1 MDLSKTPIHHGIH
14 QGIHVR
20 KSPKCLIISG
30 PISDLGIYRRNGFIS
45 KKTQG
50 LFHMSE
56 STTVSDQ
63 GTIQESF
70 AKRISA
76 LEMEIKNTAEELEST
91 KMEREEIRAK
101 LFESLITNKKYLR
114 EVERLKKENTLLRRM
129 PLFMATVMEVAEDYV
144 LLRQHGN
151 NQEFITAVPPEL
163 MSKLEPNTRVAI
175 NNSLTIVRILD
186 RSVDV
191 RAKIMELIEAPDI
204 SYDQV
209 GGLDEQINEIRE
221 TVELP
226 LTSPEIFAEIG
237 IEPPRGVLL
246 YGLPGTGKT
255 MLAKAVAHESKATF
269 IHMSGSELVHKFI
282 GEGAQLVRDIFQM
295 AREKA
300 PSILFIDEIDAVG
313 SIRTHDG
320 TTGSAEVN
328 RTMMQLLAEMDGF
341 RTRGDIKIIAA
352 TNRIDILDPALLR
365 PGRFDRII
373 EIPMPTLEGRH
384 KILEIHARKMKKAHE
399 IDLQEIAKQTEDA
412 SGADLKAIVV
422 EAGMNA
428 IRTGAHEVSLQDFEK
443 AIKKVLGDEEESTS
457 EAMRM
462 FT

>member
-1 MDLSKTPIHHGIH
+1 
-14 QGIHVR
+14 
-20 KSPKCLIISG
+20 
-30 PISDLGIYRRNGFIS
+30 
-45 KKTQG
+45 
-50 LFHMSE
+50 MSE
-56 STTVSDQ
+56 STTVSGQDS
-63 GTIQESF
+63 IQESF
-70 AKRISA
+70 AKRLSA
-76 LEMEIKNTAEELEST
+76 LETENRNLADELET
-91 KMEREEIRAK
+91 VKVEREEVRAK
-101 LFESLITNKKYLR
+101 LFESLIANKKYMR
-114 EVERLKKENTLLRRM
+114 EVERLKKEISLLKRM
-129 PLFMATVMEVAEDYV
+129 PLFLATVVELADDYV

-151 NQEFITAVPPEL
+151 NQEFITTAPQEI
-163 MSKLEPNTRVAI
+163 MEKLEANSRVAI

-186 RSVDV
+186 RAVDV
-191 RAKIMELIEAPDI
+191 RAKVMELIEAPDI

-209 GGLDEQINEIRE
+209 GGLEDQIQEIKE

-226 LTSPEIFAEIG
+226 LTKPEIFQDIG

-255 MLAKAVAHESKATF
+255 LLAKAVAHESQATF

-300 PSILFIDEIDAVG
+300 PAIIFIDEIDAVG

-373 EIPMPTLEGRH
+373 EIPMPNAEARL
-384 KILEIHARKMKKAHE
+384 KILEIHAAKMKKAE
-399 IDLQEIAKQTEDA
+399 DVDLSEIARKVEDA
-412 SGADLKAIVV
+412 SGADLKSLVV

-428 IRTGAHEVSLQDFEK
+428 LRRNARAVTRADFEK
-443 AIKKVLGDEEESTS
+443 AIDKVMDEDEESSEESY
-457 EAMRM
+457 RM
-462 FT
+462 FS

>member
-1 MDLSKTPIHHGIH
+1 MSET
-14 QGIHVR
+14 
-20 KSPKCLIISG
+20 SAISG
-30 PISDLGIYRRNGFIS
+30 
-45 KKTQG
+45 Q
-50 LFHMSE
+50 E
-56 STTVSDQ
+56 
-63 GTIQESF
+63 TIQESF
-70 AKRISA
+70 LKRISA
-76 LEMEIKNTAEELEST
+76 LQSENKSLAEELET
-91 KMEREEIRAK
+91 TRMEREEVRAK
-101 LFESLITNKKYLR
+101 LFESLIANKKYLR
-114 EVERLKKENTLLRRM
+114 EVERLKKENVLLKRM
-129 PLFMATVMEVAEDYV
+129 PLFLATVVEMGSDYV

-151 NQEFITAVPPEL
+151 NQEFITTVPPEL
-163 MSKLEPNTRVAI
+163 MEMIQTNSRVAI
-175 NNSLTIVRILD
+175 NNSLTIVRVLD

-191 RAKIMELIEAPDI
+191 RAKVMELIEAPDV
-204 SYDQV
+204 SYEQV
-209 GGLDEQINEIRE
+209 GGLESQIQEIRE

-226 LTSPEIFAEIG
+226 LTNPAIFKDIG

-300 PSILFIDEIDAVG
+300 PSIIFIDEIDAVG

-373 EIPMPTLEGRH
+373 EIPMPSAVGRL
-384 KILEIHARKMKKAHE
+384 KILEIHSRKMKKDDDVDLME
-399 IDLQEIAKQTEDA
+399 IVKATEEA
-412 SGADLKAIVV
+412 SGADLNAIVV

-428 IRTGAHEVSLQDFEK
+428 LRKGASTVGKSDFEA
-443 AIKKVLGDEEESTS
+443 AIKKVLGDEIEGSEE
-457 EAMRM
+457 ALRM
-462 FT
+462 FS

>member
-1 MDLSKTPIHHGIH
+1 
-14 QGIHVR
+14 
-20 KSPKCLIISG
+20 
-30 PISDLGIYRRNGFIS
+30 
-45 KKTQG
+45 
-50 LFHMSE
+50 MSE
-56 STTVSDQ
+56 STTVSGQD
-63 GTIQESF
+63 TIQESF
-70 AKRISA
+70 LKRITA
-76 LEMEIKNTAEELEST
+76 LEAENKNLADELETT
-91 KMEREEIRAK
+91 KVEREEVRAK
-101 LFESLITNKKYLR
+101 LFESLIANKKYLR
-114 EVERLKKENTLLRRM
+114 EVEKLKKENTLLRRM
-129 PLFMATVMEVAEDYV
+129 PLFLATVVEVAEDYV

-151 NQEFITAVPPEL
+151 NQEFITTAPPEL
-163 MSKLEPNTRVAI
+163 MQKLEPNSRVAI

-191 RAKIMELIEAPDI
+191 RAKVMELIEAPEV
-204 SYDQV
+204 SYDMV
-209 GGLDEQINEIRE
+209 GGLDIQIQEIRE

-226 LTSPEIFAEIG
+226 LTTPEIFAEIG
-237 IEPPRGVLL
+237 IEPPKGILL

-255 MLAKAVAHESKATF
+255 LLAKAVAHESKATF

-300 PSILFIDEIDAVG
+300 PSIIFIDEIDAVG

-341 RTRGDIKIIAA
+341 RTRGDIKVIAA

-373 EIPMPTLEGRH
+373 EIPMPSLEGRLM
-384 KILEIHARKMKKAHE
+384 ILEIHAGKMKKADDVS
-399 IDLQEIAKQTEDA
+399 ILDIARATEGA
-412 SGADLKAIVV
+412 SGADLNAIVV

-428 IRTGAHEVSLQDFEK
+428 LRRRASSVTMDDFEK
-443 AIKKVLGDEEESTS
+443 AIKKVLGDEEQSTE

-462 FT
+462 FS

>member
-1 MDLSKTPIHHGIH
+1 
-14 QGIHVR
+14 
-20 KSPKCLIISG
+20 
-30 PISDLGIYRRNGFIS
+30 
-45 KKTQG
+45 
-50 LFHMSE
+50 
-56 STTVSDQ
+56 
-63 GTIQESF
+63 
-70 AKRISA
+70 
-76 LEMEIKNTAEELEST
+76 MEIKNTAEELEST

-151 NQEFITAVPPEL
+151 NQEFITAAPPEL

-191 RAKIMELIEAPDI
+191 RAKTMELIELPDV
-204 SYDQV
+204 SYEQV

-226 LTSPEIFAEIG
+226 LTSPELFAEIG

-384 KILEIHARKMKKAHE
+384 KILEIHARKMKKADG
-399 IDLQEIAKQTEDA
+399 IDLLEIAKQTEEA

-428 IRTGAHEVSLQDFEK
+428 IRAGTHEVALQDFEK
-443 AIKKVLGDEEESTS
+443 AIKKVLGDEEENTL
-457 EAMRM
+457 EALRM

>member
-1 MDLSKTPIHHGIH
+1 MKCVGIC
-14 QGIHVR
+14 
-20 KSPKCLIISG
+20 S
-30 PISDLGIYRRNGFIS
+30 
-45 KKTQG
+45 
-50 LFHMSE
+50 MSE
-56 STTVSDQ
+56 STIAPGTE
-63 GTIQESF
+63 TIQETF
-70 AKRISA
+70 LKRISS
-76 LEMEIKNTAEELEST
+76 LEIENKNLLDELETT
-91 KMEREEIRAK
+91 KVEREEVRAK
-101 LFESLITNKKYLR
+101 LFESLIANKKYLR
-114 EVERLKKENTLLRRM
+114 EVERLKKENAMLRRM
-129 PLFMATVMEVAEDYV
+129 PLFLATVVEIRDDYV

-151 NQEFITAVPPEL
+151 NQEFITTVPSEL
-163 MSKLEPNTRVAI
+163 MSKLQPNARVAI
-175 NNSLTIVRILD
+175 NNSLTIVRILE
-186 RSVDV
+186 RSLDG

-204 SYDQV
+204 SYDQI
-209 GGLDEQINEIRE
+209 GGLNTQIQEIQE

-226 LTSPEIFAEIG
+226 LTKPEMFIEIG

-255 MLAKAVAHESKATF
+255 LLAKAVAHESRATF

-295 AREKA
+295 ARDKA
-300 PSILFIDEIDAVG
+300 PSIIFIDEIDAVG

-341 RTRGDIKIIAA
+341 RSRGDVRIIAA

-373 EIPMPTLEGRH
+373 EIPMPNAEARH
-384 KILEIHARKMKKAHE
+384 KILQIHARNMKR
-399 IDLQEIAKQTEDA
+399 LQVNLLEIAKQTEGA

-428 IRTGAHEVSLQDFEK
+428 LRRNDNTVCPMDFDK
-443 AIKKVLGDEEESTS
+443 AIKKVLGFDEKNIEESF
-457 EAMRM
+457 RM
-462 FT
+462 FS

>member
-1 MDLSKTPIHHGIH
+1 MSET
-14 QGIHVR
+14 
-20 KSPKCLIISG
+20 SAISG
-30 PISDLGIYRRNGFIS
+30 
-45 KKTQG
+45 Q
-50 LFHMSE
+50 E
-56 STTVSDQ
+56 
-63 GTIQESF
+63 TIQESF
-70 AKRISA
+70 VKRINA
-76 LEMEIKNTAEELEST
+76 LQSDNKNLAEELET
-91 KMEREEIRAK
+91 TRMEREEVRAK
-101 LFESLITNKKYLR
+101 LFESLIANKKYLR
-114 EVERLKKENTLLRRM
+114 EVERLKKENILLKRM
-129 PLFMATVMEVAEDYV
+129 PLFLATVMEMGSDYV

-151 NQEFITAVPPEL
+151 NQEFITTAPPEL
-163 MSKLEPNTRVAI
+163 TGIIQTNSRVAI
-175 NNSLTIVRILD
+175 NNSLTIVRVLD

-191 RAKIMELIEAPDI
+191 RAKVMELIEAPDV
-204 SYDQV
+204 SYEQV
-209 GGLDEQINEIRE
+209 GGLESQIQEIRE

-226 LTSPEIFAEIG
+226 LTNPAIFKEIG

-255 MLAKAVAHESKATF
+255 MLAKAVAHESRATF

-300 PSILFIDEIDAVG
+300 PSIIFIDEIDAVG

-373 EIPMPTLEGRH
+373 EIPMPSAVGRL
-384 KILEIHARKMKKAHE
+384 KILEIHSQKMKKDEDVDLAE
-399 IDLQEIAKQTEDA
+399 IVKVTEEA
-412 SGADLKAIVV
+412 SGADLNAIVV

-428 IRTGAHEVSLQDFEK
+428 LRRGASSVAKSDFEV
-443 AIKKVLGDEEESTS
+443 AIRKVLGDEVEGSEE
-457 EAMRM
+457 ALRM
-462 FT
+462 FS

>member
-1 MDLSKTPIHHGIH
+1 
-14 QGIHVR
+14 
-20 KSPKCLIISG
+20 
-30 PISDLGIYRRNGFIS
+30 
-45 KKTQG
+45 
-50 LFHMSE
+50 MSE
-56 STTVSDQ
+56 STTVLGQD
-63 GTIQESF
+63 TIQESF
-70 AKRISA
+70 LKRITA
-76 LEMEIKNTAEELEST
+76 LEAENKNLADELETT
-91 KMEREEIRAK
+91 KVEREEVRAK
-101 LFESLITNKKYLR
+101 LFESLIANKKYLR
-114 EVERLKKENTLLRRM
+114 EVEKLKKENTLLRRM
-129 PLFMATVMEVAEDYV
+129 PLFLATVVEVAEDYV

-151 NQEFITAVPPEL
+151 NQEFITTAPPEL
-163 MSKLEPNTRVAI
+163 MQRLEPNARVAI

-191 RAKIMELIEAPDI
+191 RAKVMELVEAPEV
-204 SYDQV
+204 SYDMV
-209 GGLDEQINEIRE
+209 GGLDSQIQEIRE

-226 LTSPEIFAEIG
+226 LTTPEIFAEIG
-237 IEPPRGVLL
+237 IDPPKGILL

-255 MLAKAVAHESKATF
+255 LLAKAVAHESKATF

-300 PSILFIDEIDAVG
+300 PSIIFIDEIDAVG

-341 RTRGDIKIIAA
+341 RTRGDIKVIAA

-373 EIPMPTLEGRH
+373 EIPMPNIEGRLM
-384 KILEIHARKMKKAHE
+384 ILEIHARKMKKAE
-399 IDLQEIAKQTEDA
+399 DVSFLEIARATEGA
-412 SGADLKAIVV
+412 SGADLNAIVV

-428 IRTGAHEVSLQDFEK
+428 LRRRASYVAREDFEK
-443 AIKKVLGDEEESTS
+443 AIKKVLGDEEEST
-457 EAMRM
+457 EETMRM
-462 FT
+462 FS

>member
-1 MDLSKTPIHHGIH
+1 
-14 QGIHVR
+14 
-20 KSPKCLIISG
+20 
-30 PISDLGIYRRNGFIS
+30 
-45 KKTQG
+45 
-50 LFHMSE
+50 MSE

-129 PLFMATVMEVAEDYV
+129 PLFMATVMEIAEDYV

-191 RAKIMELIEAPDI
+191 RAKTMELIEAPDI

-209 GGLDEQINEIRE
+209 GGLDEQIKEIKE

-384 KILEIHARKMKKAHE
+384 KILEIHARKMKKAQN
-399 IDLQEIAKQTEDA
+399 IDLLEIAKQTEDA
-412 SGADLKAIVV
+412 SGADLKSIVV

-428 IRTGAHEVSLQDFEK
+428 IRTGAHEVTVQDFEK
-443 AIKKVLGDEEESTS
+443 AIKKVLGDEEDSTL

>member
-1 MDLSKTPIHHGIH
+1 MINIFRSRDE
-14 QGIHVR
+14 
-20 KSPKCLIISG
+20 
-30 PISDLGIYRRNGFIS
+30 FIS
-45 KKTQG
+45 
-50 LFHMSE
+50 LESSFPNYMSE
-56 STTVSDQ
+56 STAFSGQD
-63 GTIQESF
+63 TIQETF
-70 AKRISA
+70 LKRIAA
-76 LEMEIKNTAEELEST
+76 LESDTKSLAEELET
-91 KMEREEIRAK
+91 TRVEREEVRAK
-101 LFESLITNKKYLR
+101 LFESLIANKKYLR
-114 EVERLKKENTLLRRM
+114 EVERLKKENTLLKRM
-129 PLFMATVMEVAEDYV
+129 PLFLATVVEMGPDYV

-151 NQEFITAVPPEL
+151 NQEFITTVSPEMREQL
-163 MSKLEPNTRVAI
+163 QPNSRVAI

-191 RAKIMELIEAPDI
+191 RAKVMELVELPDV

-209 GGLDEQINEIRE
+209 GGLEAQIQEIRE
-221 TVELP
+221 MVELP
-226 LTSPEIFAEIG
+226 LTNPEIFQDIG

-300 PSILFIDEIDAVG
+300 PSIIFIDEIDAVG

-341 RTRGDIKIIAA
+341 RSRGDIRIIAA

-373 EIPMPTLEGRH
+373 EIPMPSLEGRL
-384 KILEIHARKMKKAHE
+384 KILEIHTRKMKKAE
-399 IDLQEIAKQTEDA
+399 DIDLEQIARATDEA
-412 SGADLKAIVV
+412 SGADLKSIAV

-428 IRTGAHEVSLQDFEK
+428 LRRGANIVIKDDFDRAIR
-443 AIKKVLGDEEESTS
+443 KVLGDEIEGSEESL
-457 EAMRM
+457 RM
-462 FT
+462 FS

>member
-1 MDLSKTPIHHGIH
+1 
-14 QGIHVR
+14 
-20 KSPKCLIISG
+20 
-30 PISDLGIYRRNGFIS
+30 
-45 KKTQG
+45 
-50 LFHMSE
+50 
-56 STTVSDQ
+56 
-63 GTIQESF
+63 
-70 AKRISA
+70 
-76 LEMEIKNTAEELEST
+76 
-91 KMEREEIRAK
+91 
-101 LFESLITNKKYLR
+101 
-114 EVERLKKENTLLRRM
+114 VERLKKENTLLKRM
-129 PLFMATVMEVAEDYV
+129 PLFLATVVEMGPDYV

-151 NQEFITAVPPEL
+151 NQEFITTAPAEL
-163 MSKLEPNTRVAI
+163 MEMLHPNSRVAI

-186 RSVDV
+186 RSIDV
-191 RAKIMELIEAPDI
+191 RAKVMELVEAPDV
-204 SYDQV
+204 SYEQV
-209 GGLDEQINEIRE
+209 GGLESQIQEIRE

-226 LTSPEIFAEIG
+226 LTNPGIFADIG

-300 PSILFIDEIDAVG
+300 PAIIFIDEIDAVG

-373 EIPMPTLEGRH
+373 EIPMPSAEGRL
-384 KILEIHARKMKKAHE
+384 KILEIHAKKMKME
-399 IDLQEIAKQTEDA
+399 EDVDLFEIAKMTDEA
-412 SGADLKAIVV
+412 SGADLKAVVV

-428 IRTGAHEVSLQDFEK
+428 LRRNATCASREDFDM
-443 AIKKVLGDEEESTS
+443 AIGKVLGDEIEGSEESL
-457 EAMRM
+457 RM
-462 FT
+462 FS

>member
-1 MDLSKTPIHHGIH
+1 
-14 QGIHVR
+14 
-20 KSPKCLIISG
+20 
-30 PISDLGIYRRNGFIS
+30 
-45 KKTQG
+45 
-50 LFHMSE
+50 MSE
-56 STTVSDQ
+56 STAFSGQD
-63 GTIQESF
+63 TIQESF
-70 AKRISA
+70 LKRIAA
-76 LEMEIKNTAEELEST
+76 LESDSKSLAEELET
-91 KMEREEIRAK
+91 TRVEREEVRAK
-101 LFESLITNKKYLR
+101 LFESLIANKKYLR
-114 EVERLKKENTLLRRM
+114 EVERLKKENILLKRM
-129 PLFMATVMEVAEDYV
+129 PLFLATVVEMGPDYV

-151 NQEFITAVPPEL
+151 NQEFITTVAAE
-163 MSKLEPNTRVAI
+163 MMEKLQPNSRVAI

-191 RAKIMELIEAPDI
+191 RAKVMELVELPDVA
-204 SYDQV
+204 YEQV
-209 GGLDEQINEIRE
+209 GGLETQIQEIRE

-226 LTSPEIFAEIG
+226 LTNPDIFKDIG

-300 PSILFIDEIDAVG
+300 PSIIFIDEIDAVG

-373 EIPMPTLEGRH
+373 EIPMPSMEGRL
-384 KILEIHARKMKKAHE
+384 KILEIHSRKMKTDE
-399 IDLQEIAKQTEDA
+399 DVDLVEIAKTTDEA

-428 IRTGAHEVSLQDFEK
+428 LRRNATSVARDDFEK
-443 AIKKVLGDEEESTS
+443 AIRKVLGDEVEGSEE
-457 EAMRM
+457 ALRM
-462 FT
+462 FS

>member
-1 MDLSKTPIHHGIH
+1 
-14 QGIHVR
+14 
-20 KSPKCLIISG
+20 
-30 PISDLGIYRRNGFIS
+30 
-45 KKTQG
+45 
-50 LFHMSE
+50 
-56 STTVSDQ
+56 
-63 GTIQESF
+63 
-70 AKRISA
+70 
-76 LEMEIKNTAEELEST
+76 
-91 KMEREEIRAK
+91 
-101 LFESLITNKKYLR
+101 
-114 EVERLKKENTLLRRM
+114 
-129 PLFMATVMEVAEDYV
+129 
-144 LLRQHGN
+144 
-151 NQEFITAVPPEL
+151 
-163 MSKLEPNTRVAI
+163 
-175 NNSLTIVRILD
+175 
-186 RSVDV
+186 
-191 RAKIMELIEAPDI
+191 
-204 SYDQV
+204 V
-209 GGLDEQINEIRE
+209 GGLDSQIQEIRE

-226 LTSPEIFAEIG
+226 LTNPAIFQDIG

-300 PSILFIDEIDAVG
+300 PSIIFIDEIDAVG

-373 EIPMPTLEGRH
+373 EIPMPSAEARL
-384 KILEIHARKMKKAHE
+384 KILEIHSRKMKKE
-399 IDLQEIAKQTEDA
+399 EDVDLFEMAKETEEA

-428 IRTGAHEVSLQDFEK
+428 LRRGASVVSRRDFDAAIR
-443 AIKKVLGDEEESTS
+443 KVLGDEIQGSEE
-457 EAMRM
+457 ALRM
-462 FT
+462 FS

>member
-1 MDLSKTPIHHGIH
+1 
-14 QGIHVR
+14 
-20 KSPKCLIISG
+20 
-30 PISDLGIYRRNGFIS
+30 
-45 KKTQG
+45 
-50 LFHMSE
+50 MSE
-56 STTVSDQ
+56 STAVSGQD
-63 GTIQESF
+63 TIQESF
-70 AKRISA
+70 IKRITA
-76 LEMEIKNTAEELEST
+76 LEAENKNLADELETT
-91 KMEREEIRAK
+91 KVEREEVRAK
-101 LFESLITNKKYLR
+101 LFESLIANKKYLR
-114 EVERLKKENTLLRRM
+114 EVEKLKKENTLLRRM
-129 PLFMATVMEVAEDYV
+129 PLFLATVVEVAEDYV

-151 NQEFITAVPPEL
+151 NQEFITTAPPEL
-163 MSKLEPNTRVAI
+163 MQKLEPNSRVAI

-191 RAKIMELIEAPDI
+191 RAKVMELVEAPEV

-209 GGLDEQINEIRE
+209 GGLDSQIQEIRE

-226 LTSPEIFAEIG
+226 LTTPEIFAEIG
-237 IEPPRGVLL
+237 IEPPKGILL

-255 MLAKAVAHESKATF
+255 LLAKAVAHESRATF

-300 PSILFIDEIDAVG
+300 PTIIFIDEIDAVG

-341 RTRGDIKIIAA
+341 RTRGDIKVIAA

-373 EIPMPTLEGRH
+373 EIPMPNLEGRLM
-384 KILEIHARKMKKAHE
+384 ILEIHAKKMKMADDVSL
-399 IDLQEIAKQTEDA
+399 IDIARATEGA
-412 SGADLKAIVV
+412 SGADLNAIVV

-428 IRTGAHEVSLQDFEK
+428 LRRRASFVAMDDFEK
-443 AIKKVLGDEEESTS
+443 AIKKVLGDEDQSTEE
-457 EAMRM
+457 ALRM
-462 FT
+462 FS

>member
-1 MDLSKTPIHHGIH
+1 
-14 QGIHVR
+14 
-20 KSPKCLIISG
+20 
-30 PISDLGIYRRNGFIS
+30 
-45 KKTQG
+45 
-50 LFHMSE
+50 MSE
-56 STTVSDQ
+56 STAFSGQD
-63 GTIQESF
+63 TIQESF
-70 AKRISA
+70 SKRIAA
-76 LEMEIKNTAEELEST
+76 LESDTKSLAEELET
-91 KMEREEIRAK
+91 TRVEREEVRAK
-101 LFESLITNKKYLR
+101 LFESLIANKKYLR
-114 EVERLKKENTLLRRM
+114 EVERLKKENILLKRM
-129 PLFMATVMEVAEDYV
+129 PLFLATVVEMGPDYV

-151 NQEFITAVPPEL
+151 NQEFITTVATE
-163 MSKLEPNTRVAI
+163 MMEKLQPNSRVAI

-191 RAKIMELIEAPDI
+191 RAKVMELVELPDV
-204 SYDQV
+204 SYEQV
-209 GGLDEQINEIRE
+209 GGLETQIQEIRE

-226 LTSPEIFAEIG
+226 LTNPEIFKDIG

-300 PSILFIDEIDAVG
+300 PSIIFIDEIDAVG

-373 EIPMPTLEGRH
+373 EIPMPSMEGRL
-384 KILEIHARKMKKAHE
+384 KILGIHSRKMRMDGDIYLA
-399 IDLQEIAKQTEDA
+399 EIAKNTDEA

-422 EAGMNA
+422 ESGMNA
-428 IRTGAHEVSLQDFEK
+428 LRRNATSVARDDFEK
-443 AIKKVLGDEEESTS
+443 AIRKVLGDEVEGSEE
-457 EAMRM
+457 ALRM
-462 FT
+462 FS

>member
-1 MDLSKTPIHHGIH
+1 MSET
-14 QGIHVR
+14 
-20 KSPKCLIISG
+20 SAISG
-30 PISDLGIYRRNGFIS
+30 
-45 KKTQG
+45 Q
-50 LFHMSE
+50 E
-56 STTVSDQ
+56 
-63 GTIQESF
+63 TIQESF
-70 AKRISA
+70 VKRINA
-76 LEMEIKNTAEELEST
+76 LQSDNKNLAEELET
-91 KMEREEIRAK
+91 TRMEREEVRAK
-101 LFESLITNKKYLR
+101 LFESLIANKKYLR
-114 EVERLKKENTLLRRM
+114 EVERLKKENVLLKRM
-129 PLFMATVMEVAEDYV
+129 PLFLATVMEMGSDYV

-151 NQEFITAVPPEL
+151 NQEFITTAPPEL
-163 MSKLEPNTRVAI
+163 MGIIQTNSRVAI
-175 NNSLTIVRILD
+175 NNSLTIVRVLD

-191 RAKIMELIEAPDI
+191 RAKVMELIEAPDV
-204 SYDQV
+204 SYEQV
-209 GGLDEQINEIRE
+209 GGLESQIQEIRE

-226 LTSPEIFAEIG
+226 LTNPAIFKEIG

-300 PSILFIDEIDAVG
+300 PSIIFIDEIDAVG

-373 EIPMPTLEGRH
+373 EIPMPSAVGRL
-384 KILEIHARKMKKAHE
+384 KILEIHSQKMKKDEDVDLAE
-399 IDLQEIAKQTEDA
+399 IVKVTDEA
-412 SGADLKAIVV
+412 SGADLNAIVV

-428 IRTGAHEVSLQDFEK
+428 LRRGASSVAKSDFEV
-443 AIKKVLGDEEESTS
+443 AIRKVLGDEVEGSEE
-457 EAMRM
+457 ALRM
-462 FT
+462 FS

>member
-1 MDLSKTPIHHGIH
+1 
-14 QGIHVR
+14 
-20 KSPKCLIISG
+20 
-30 PISDLGIYRRNGFIS
+30 
-45 KKTQG
+45 
-50 LFHMSE
+50 MSE
-56 STTVSDQ
+56 STAIS
-63 GTIQESF
+63 GHGSIQESVL
-70 AKRISA
+70 KRITS
-76 LEMEIKNTAEELEST
+76 LESENKSLSEELET
-91 KMEREEIRAK
+91 TRVEREEVRAK
-101 LFESLITNKKYLR
+101 LFESLIANKKYLR
-114 EVERLKKENTLLRRM
+114 EVERLKKENVLLKRM
-129 PLFMATVMEVAEDYV
+129 PLFLATVVEMGDDYV

-151 NQEFITAVPPEL
+151 NQEFITTVPQEF
-163 MSKLEPNTRVAI
+163 MEKLQPNSRVGI
-175 NNSLTIVRILD
+175 NNSLTIVRVLD
-186 RSVDV
+186 RNVDA
-191 RAKIMELIEAPDI
+191 RAKVMELLEAPDV
-204 SYDQV
+204 SYEQV
-209 GGLDEQINEIRE
+209 GGLESQIQEIRE

-226 LTSPEIFAEIG
+226 LTDPEIFAEIG

-255 MLAKAVAHESKATF
+255 MLAKAVAHECKATF

-341 RTRGDIKIIAA
+341 RTRGDIRIIAA

-373 EIPMPTLEGRH
+373 EIPMPSMQGRL
-384 KILEIHARKMKKAHE
+384 KILEIHASKMKRASDVSLE
-399 IDLQEIAKQTEDA
+399 EIARATEEA

-428 IRTGAHEVSLQDFEK
+428 LRKNATLATREDFES
-443 AIKKVLGDEEESTS
+443 AVRKVLGDEVTGAEE
-457 EAMRM
+457 ALRM
-462 FT
+462 FS

>member
-1 MDLSKTPIHHGIH
+1 
-14 QGIHVR
+14 
-20 KSPKCLIISG
+20 
-30 PISDLGIYRRNGFIS
+30 
-45 KKTQG
+45 
-50 LFHMSE
+50 MSE
-56 STTVSDQ
+56 STTVPDQ
-63 GTIQESF
+63 GSLVESF
-70 AKRISA
+70 AKRITA
-76 LEMEIKNTAEELEST
+76 LENENRALLEEAETL
-91 KMEREEIRAK
+91 KIEREEARAK
-101 LFESLITNKKYLR
+101 LFESLISNKKYLR
-114 EVERLKKENTLLRRM
+114 EVERLKKENALLRRM
-129 PLFMATVMEVAEDYV
+129 PLFLATVVEINDDYV

-151 NQEFITAVPPEL
+151 NQEFITTAPPEI
-163 MSKLEPNTRVAI
+163 METLEPNSRVAI
-175 NNSLTIVRILD
+175 NNSLTIVRVLE

-191 RAKIMELIEAPDI
+191 RAKTMELIEAPTLTYED
-204 SYDQV
+204 V
-209 GGLDEQINEIRE
+209 GGLDEQVQEIRE

-226 LTSPEIFAEIG
+226 LTKPELFSEIG
-237 IEPPRGVLL
+237 IEPPRGILL

-255 MLAKAVAHESKATF
+255 LLAKAVANHAMATF

-300 PSILFIDEIDAVG
+300 PSIVFIDEIDAVG

-341 RTRGDIKIIAA
+341 RERGDIKIIAA

-373 EIPMPTLEGRH
+373 EIPMPNEQARL
-384 KILEIHARKMKKAHE
+384 KILEIHTKKMKHDDDV
-399 IDLQEIAKQTEDA
+399 DLLEIARETDGS
-412 SGADLKAIVV
+412 SGAELKAISV

-428 IRTGAHEVSLQDFEK
+428 LRRSASSVSREDFQK
-443 AIKKVLGDEEESTS
+443 AIRKVLGDEEDRTDESL
-457 EAMRM
+457 RM

>member
-1 MDLSKTPIHHGIH
+1 
-14 QGIHVR
+14 
-20 KSPKCLIISG
+20 
-30 PISDLGIYRRNGFIS
+30 
-45 KKTQG
+45 
-50 LFHMSE
+50 MSE
-56 STTVSDQ
+56 STVVSGQD
-63 GTIQESF
+63 TIQESF
-70 AKRISA
+70 AKRIAA
-76 LEMEIKNTAEELEST
+76 LESENRSISDELET
-91 KMEREEIRAK
+91 TRVEREEVRAK
-101 LFESLITNKKYLR
+101 LFESLIANKKYMR
-114 EVERLKKENTLLRRM
+114 EVERLKKENLQLKRM
-129 PLFMATVMEVAEDYV
+129 PLFLATVVEMGDDYV

-151 NQEFITAVPPEL
+151 NQEFITTAPPEL
-163 MSKLEPNTRVAI
+163 AGDMQPNTRVAI

-186 RSVDV
+186 RAVDV
-191 RAKIMELIEAPDI
+191 RAKVMELVEAPDV

-209 GGLDEQINEIRE
+209 GGLESQIQEIRE

-226 LTSPEIFAEIG
+226 LTDPEIFEAIG

-255 MLAKAVAHESKATF
+255 LLAKAVAHESKATF

-300 PSILFIDEIDAVG
+300 PSIIFIDEIDAVG
-313 SIRTHDG
+313 AIRTHDG

-373 EIPMPTLEGRH
+373 EIPMPGMEGRL
-384 KILEIHARKMKKAHE
+384 KILEIHARKMKME
-399 IDLQEIAKQTEDA
+399 PDVDLTEIAKATEEA
-412 SGADLKAIVV
+412 SGADLNSIVV

-428 IRTGAHEVSLQDFEK
+428 LRRKANAVSRDDFNM
-443 AIKKVLGDEEESTS
+443 AIAKVLGDEVPGS
-457 EAMRM
+457 EDALRM
-462 FT
+462 FS

>member
-1 MDLSKTPIHHGIH
+1 MINIFRGRDE
-14 QGIHVR
+14 
-20 KSPKCLIISG
+20 
-30 PISDLGIYRRNGFIS
+30 FIS
-45 KKTQG
+45 
-50 LFHMSE
+50 LEDSFSDYMSE
-56 STTVSDQ
+56 STAFSGQD
-63 GTIQESF
+63 TIQETF
-70 AKRISA
+70 LKRIAA
-76 LEMEIKNTAEELEST
+76 LESDTKILAEELET
-91 KMEREEIRAK
+91 TRLEKEEVRAK
-101 LFESLITNKKYLR
+101 LFESLIANKKYLR
-114 EVERLKKENTLLRRM
+114 EVERLKKENILLKRM
-129 PLFMATVMEVAEDYV
+129 PLFLATVVEMGPDYV

-151 NQEFITAVPPEL
+151 NQEFITTVSPEMAEQL
-163 MSKLEPNTRVAI
+163 QPNSRVAI
-175 NNSLTIVRILD
+175 NNSLTIVRILE

-191 RAKIMELIEAPDI
+191 RAKVMELVELPDV

-209 GGLDEQINEIRE
+209 GGLEEQIQEVRE

-226 LTSPEIFAEIG
+226 LTNPEIFQDIG

-255 MLAKAVAHESKATF
+255 LLAKAVAHESKATF

-300 PSILFIDEIDAVG
+300 PSIIFIDEIDAVG
-313 SIRTHDG
+313 SVRTHDG

-341 RTRGDIKIIAA
+341 RTRGDIRIIAA

-373 EIPMPTLEGRH
+373 EIPMPSLEGRL
-384 KILEIHARKMKKAHE
+384 KILEIHTRKMKKAE
-399 IDLQEIAKQTEDA
+399 DVDLAQIAKETDEA
-412 SGADLKAIVV
+412 SGADLKSIAV

-428 IRTGAHEVSLQDFEK
+428 LRRSATTVSRDDFEK
-443 AIKKVLGDEEESTS
+443 AIGKVLGDEIEGS
-457 EAMRM
+457 EDSLRM
-462 FT
+462 FS

>member
-1 MDLSKTPIHHGIH
+1 
-14 QGIHVR
+14 
-20 KSPKCLIISG
+20 
-30 PISDLGIYRRNGFIS
+30 
-45 KKTQG
+45 
-50 LFHMSE
+50 LFYMSE

-76 LEMEIKNTAEELEST
+76 LEMEIKNTAEDLEST
-91 KMEREEIRAK
+91 KIEREEIRAK

-151 NQEFITAVPPEL
+151 NQEFITAAPPEL

-191 RAKIMELIEAPDI
+191 RAKTMELIELPDV

-209 GGLDEQINEIRE
+209 GGLEEQIKEIRE

-384 KILEIHARKMKKAHE
+384 KILEIHARKMKRAE
-399 IDLQEIAKQTEDA
+399 GIDLLEIAKQTEDA

-428 IRTGAHEVSLQDFEK
+428 IRTGAHEVTLQDFEK
-443 AIKKVLGDEEESTS
+443 AIKKVLGDEEESTG
-457 EAMRM
+457 EALRM
-462 FT
+462 FS

>member
-1 MDLSKTPIHHGIH
+1 
-14 QGIHVR
+14 
-20 KSPKCLIISG
+20 
-30 PISDLGIYRRNGFIS
+30 
-45 KKTQG
+45 
-50 LFHMSE
+50 MSE
-56 STTVSDQ
+56 STAFSGQD
-63 GTIQESF
+63 TIQESF
-70 AKRISA
+70 SKRIAA
-76 LEMEIKNTAEELEST
+76 LESDTKSLAEELET
-91 KMEREEIRAK
+91 TRVEREEVRAK
-101 LFESLITNKKYLR
+101 LFESLIANKKYLR
-114 EVERLKKENTLLRRM
+114 EVERLKKENILLKRM
-129 PLFMATVMEVAEDYV
+129 PLFLATVVEMGPDYV

-151 NQEFITAVPPEL
+151 NQEFITTVATE
-163 MSKLEPNTRVAI
+163 MMEKLQPNSRVAI

-191 RAKIMELIEAPDI
+191 RAKVMELVELPDV
-204 SYDQV
+204 YYEQV
-209 GGLDEQINEIRE
+209 GGLETQIQEIRE

-226 LTSPEIFAEIG
+226 LTNPEIFKDIG

-300 PSILFIDEIDAVG
+300 PSIIFIDEIDAVG

-373 EIPMPTLEGRH
+373 EIPMPSMEGRL
-384 KILEIHARKMKKAHE
+384 KILGIHSRKMRMDGDV
-399 IDLQEIAKQTEDA
+399 DLAEIAKNTDEA

-422 EAGMNA
+422 ESGMNA
-428 IRTGAHEVSLQDFEK
+428 LRRNATSVARDDFEK
-443 AIKKVLGDEEESTS
+443 AIRKVLGDEVEGSEE
-457 EAMRM
+457 ALRM
-462 FT
+462 FS

>member
-1 MDLSKTPIHHGIH
+1 
-14 QGIHVR
+14 
-20 KSPKCLIISG
+20 
-30 PISDLGIYRRNGFIS
+30 
-45 KKTQG
+45 
-50 LFHMSE
+50 MSE
-56 STTVSDQ
+56 STAISGQD
-63 GTIQESF
+63 TIQESIL
-70 AKRISA
+70 KRITA
-76 LEMEIKNTAEELEST
+76 LESENKNLADELETT
-91 KMEREEIRAK
+91 KVEREEVRAK
-101 LFESLITNKKYLR
+101 LFESLIANKKYLR
-114 EVERLKKENTLLRRM
+114 EVERLKKENILLKRM
-129 PLFMATVMEVAEDYV
+129 PLFLATVVEMGDDYV

-151 NQEFITAVPPEL
+151 NQEFITTAPAEL
-163 MSKLEPNTRVAI
+163 MEKIMPNVRVAV

-191 RAKIMELIEAPDI
+191 RAKVMELVEAPDV

-209 GGLDEQINEIRE
+209 GGLECQIQEIKE

-226 LTSPEIFAEIG
+226 LTNPGLFEDIG

-300 PSILFIDEIDAVG
+300 PSIIFIDEIDAVG

-373 EIPMPTLEGRH
+373 EIPMPSAEGRL
-384 KILEIHARKMKKAHE
+384 KILEIHAQKMRKAPDV
-399 IDLQEIAKQTEDA
+399 DLAEMAMATEEA

-428 IRTGAHEVSLQDFEK
+428 LRRNATSVSNDDFEK
-443 AIKKVLGDEEESTS
+443 AVRKVLGDVVQGPE

-462 FT
+462 FS

>member
-1 MDLSKTPIHHGIH
+1 
-14 QGIHVR
+14 
-20 KSPKCLIISG
+20 
-30 PISDLGIYRRNGFIS
+30 
-45 KKTQG
+45 
-50 LFHMSE
+50 MSE
-56 STTVSDQ
+56 STAVSGQD
-63 GTIQESF
+63 TIQESF
-70 AKRISA
+70 IKRITA
-76 LEMEIKNTAEELEST
+76 LEAENKNLADELETT
-91 KMEREEIRAK
+91 KVEREEVRAK
-101 LFESLITNKKYLR
+101 LFESLIANKKYLR
-114 EVERLKKENTLLRRM
+114 EVEKLKKENTLLRRM
-129 PLFMATVMEVAEDYV
+129 PLFLATVVEVAEDYV

-151 NQEFITAVPPEL
+151 NQEFITTAPPEL
-163 MSKLEPNTRVAI
+163 MHKLEPNSRVAI

-191 RAKIMELIEAPDI
+191 RAKVMELVEAPEV

-209 GGLDEQINEIRE
+209 GGLDSQIQEIRE

-226 LTSPEIFAEIG
+226 LTTPEIFAEIG
-237 IEPPRGVLL
+237 IEPPKGILL

-255 MLAKAVAHESKATF
+255 LLAKAVAHESRATF

-300 PSILFIDEIDAVG
+300 PTIIFIDEIDAVG

-341 RTRGDIKIIAA
+341 RTRGDIKVIAA

-373 EIPMPTLEGRH
+373 EIPMPNLEGRLM
-384 KILEIHARKMKKAHE
+384 ILEIHAKKMKMADDVSL
-399 IDLQEIAKQTEDA
+399 IDIARATEGA
-412 SGADLKAIVV
+412 SGADLNAIVV

-428 IRTGAHEVSLQDFEK
+428 LRRRASFVAMDDFEK
-443 AIKKVLGDEEESTS
+443 AIKKVLGDEDQSTEE
-457 EAMRM
+457 ALRM
-462 FT
+462 FS

>member
-1 MDLSKTPIHHGIH
+1 MSET
-14 QGIHVR
+14 
-20 KSPKCLIISG
+20 SAISG
-30 PISDLGIYRRNGFIS
+30 
-45 KKTQG
+45 Q
-50 LFHMSE
+50 E
-56 STTVSDQ
+56 
-63 GTIQESF
+63 TIQESF
-70 AKRISA
+70 LKRISA
-76 LEMEIKNTAEELEST
+76 LQSDNKSLAEELET
-91 KMEREEIRAK
+91 TRMEREEVRAK
-101 LFESLITNKKYLR
+101 LFESLIANKKYLR
-114 EVERLKKENTLLRRM
+114 EVERLKKENVLLKRM
-129 PLFMATVMEVAEDYV
+129 PLFLATVVEMGSDYV

-151 NQEFITAVPPEL
+151 NQEFITTAPPEL
-163 MSKLEPNTRVAI
+163 MGMIQTNSRVAI
-175 NNSLTIVRILD
+175 NNSLTIVRVLD

-191 RAKIMELIEAPDI
+191 RAKVMELIEAPDV
-204 SYDQV
+204 SYEQV
-209 GGLDEQINEIRE
+209 GGLESQIQEIRE

-226 LTSPEIFAEIG
+226 LTNPAIFKDIG

-255 MLAKAVAHESKATF
+255 LLAKAVAHESKATF

-300 PSILFIDEIDAVG
+300 PSIIFIDEIDAVG

-373 EIPMPTLEGRH
+373 EIPMPSMVGRL
-384 KILEIHARKMKKAHE
+384 KILEIHSRKMKKDDDVDLME
-399 IDLQEIAKQTEDA
+399 IVKSTEEA
-412 SGADLKAIVV
+412 SGADLNAIVV

-428 IRTGAHEVSLQDFEK
+428 LRKGASSVGKSDFEA
-443 AIKKVLGDEEESTS
+443 AIKKVLGDELEGSEE
-457 EAMRM
+457 ALRM
-462 FT
+462 FS

>member
-1 MDLSKTPIHHGIH
+1 MINIFRGRDE
-14 QGIHVR
+14 
-20 KSPKCLIISG
+20 
-30 PISDLGIYRRNGFIS
+30 FIS
-45 KKTQG
+45 
-50 LFHMSE
+50 LENPFLSYMSE
-56 STTVSDQ
+56 STAFSGQD
-63 GTIQESF
+63 TIHESF
-70 AKRISA
+70 LKRIAA
-76 LEMEIKNTAEELEST
+76 LESDTKSLAEELET
-91 KMEREEIRAK
+91 TRLEREEVRAK
-101 LFESLITNKKYLR
+101 LFESLIANKKYLR
-114 EVERLKKENTLLRRM
+114 EVERLKKENILLKRM
-129 PLFMATVMEVAEDYV
+129 PLFLATVVEMGPDYV
-144 LLRQHGN
+144 MLRQHGN
-151 NQEFITAVPPEL
+151 NQEFITTVAPEMMEQL
-163 MSKLEPNTRVAI
+163 QPNSRVAV
-175 NNSLTIVRILD
+175 NNSLTVVRILE

-191 RAKIMELIEAPDI
+191 RAKVMELVELPDV

-209 GGLDEQINEIRE
+209 GGLEDQIQEVRE

-226 LTSPEIFAEIG
+226 LTNPEIFQDIG

-295 AREKA
+295 ARDKA

-341 RTRGDIKIIAA
+341 RTRGDIRLIAA

-373 EIPMPTLEGRH
+373 EIPMPSLEGRL
-384 KILEIHARKMKKAHE
+384 KILEIHSRKMRKAE
-399 IDLQEIAKQTEDA
+399 DVDLMEIAKVTDEA
-412 SGADLKAIVV
+412 SGADLKSIVV

-428 IRTGAHEVSLQDFEK
+428 LRRNVSVVGKEDFEK
-443 AIKKVLGDEEESTS
+443 AIRKVLGDEIEGS
-457 EAMRM
+457 EDALRM
-462 FT
+462 FS

>member
-1 MDLSKTPIHHGIH
+1 
-14 QGIHVR
+14 
-20 KSPKCLIISG
+20 
-30 PISDLGIYRRNGFIS
+30 
-45 KKTQG
+45 
-50 LFHMSE
+50 MSE

-63 GTIQESF
+63 STIQESF

-91 KMEREEIRAK
+91 KIEREEIRAK

-151 NQEFITAVPPEL
+151 NQEFITAAPPEL

-191 RAKIMELIEAPDI
+191 RAKTMELIEAPDI

-209 GGLDEQINEIRE
+209 GGLEEQIKEIRE

-384 KILEIHARKMKKAHE
+384 KILEIHARKMKKAE
-399 IDLQEIAKQTEDA
+399 GIDLLEIAKQTEDA

-428 IRTGAHEVSLQDFEK
+428 IRTGAHEVTLQDFDK
-443 AIKKVLGDEEESTS
+443 AIKKVLGDEDESSEE
-457 EAMRM
+457 ALRM